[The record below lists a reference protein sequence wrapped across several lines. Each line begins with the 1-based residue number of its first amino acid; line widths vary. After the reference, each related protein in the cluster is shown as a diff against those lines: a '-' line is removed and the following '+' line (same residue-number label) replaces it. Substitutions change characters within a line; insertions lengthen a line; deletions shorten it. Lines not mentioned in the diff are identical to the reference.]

1 MTARLYVDETKA
13 KGYVIV
19 AAVAT
24 EESLHAIRQQLR
36 NLVLPGQV
44 ALHMK
49 SERDSRRHAIADTI
63 AGMVSLGLTA
73 TVYDAGR
80 LGSERDRRARCLEAI
95 VHNTLKDYDQARI
108 VFELDETL
116 RQFDRQCLIDATRAA
131 DAGDRIS
138 YQHAHRRFE
147 PLLAIPDALAWCWAK
162 GGHWRRRVEPVVAE
176 VHRDV

>member
-1 MTARLYVDETKA
+1 VTARLYIDETKA
-13 KGYVIV
+13 RGYVIV

-36 NLVLPGQV
+36 GLVLPGQA

-49 SERDSRRHAIADTI
+49 GERDSRRHAIADAI
-63 AGMVSLGLTA
+63 AGMVGLGLTA

-80 LGSERDRRARCLEAI
+80 MGSERDRRARCIEAI
-95 VHNTLKDYDQARI
+95 VYNAVKDYDQARI
-108 VFELDETL
+108 VFDLDETL
-116 RQFDRQCLIDATRAA
+116 RQFDRQCLIEATRAA

-138 YQHAHRRFE
+138 YQHAHRRTE

-162 GGHWRRRVEPVVAE
+162 GGQWRRRVEPVIANVY
-176 VHRDV
+176 RDV

>member
-1 MTARLYVDETKA
+1 MTARLYIDETKA

-19 AAVAT
+19 AAVAI
-24 EESLHAIRQQLR
+24 EESLYAIRQQLR
-36 NLVLPGQV
+36 SLILPGQV

-49 SERDSRRHAIADTI
+49 GERDSRRHAIADAI

-80 LGSERDRRARCLEAI
+80 VGSERDRRARCIEAI
-95 VHNTLKDYDQARI
+95 VHNALKDYDQARI
-108 VFELDETL
+108 VFDLDETL
-116 RQFDRQCLIDATRAA
+116 RQFDRQCLIEATRAA
-131 DAGDRIS
+131 GAGDRIS
-138 YQHAHRRFE
+138 YQHAHRRSE

-162 GGHWRRRVEPVVAE
+162 GGQWRRRVEPVVAD